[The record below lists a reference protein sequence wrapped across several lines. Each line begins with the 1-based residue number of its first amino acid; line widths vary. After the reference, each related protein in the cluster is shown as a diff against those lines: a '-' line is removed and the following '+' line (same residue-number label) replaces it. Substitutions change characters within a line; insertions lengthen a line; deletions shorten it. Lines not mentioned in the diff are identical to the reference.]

1 MKSVNVYFMSLL
13 IGSMALSSCGKN
25 EVVENEN
32 EVPEGIDNIV
42 SFQAQLNAPSRA
54 TDTKF
59 DANDQIGVFA
69 VASSGSNDKG
79 IIADRGNYADNVKY
93 TYDGT
98 KFTSANGIEIEEDG
112 QEYFYHAIYP
122 YTSTASSS
130 FNFRVQD
137 DQRGDNYTLS
147 DLCTAHTGAT
157 SSTLVQLNFSHRLS
171 KVIVNLTGNNWPS
184 GDRLLT
190 IKMPK

>member
-79 IIADRGNYADNVKY
+79 IIADRGNYYNPQNEA
-93 TYDGT
+93 
-98 KFTSANGIEIEEDG
+98 
-112 QEYFYHAIYP
+112 
-122 YTSTASSS
+122 
-130 FNFRVQD
+130 FRLF
-137 DQRGDNYTLS
+137 RTNRIIS
-147 DLCTAHTGAT
+147 
-157 SSTLVQLNFSHRLS
+157 
-171 KVIVNLTGNNWPS
+171 
-184 GDRLLT
+184 
-190 IKMPK
+190 